1 MSTAREREAKTIKK
15 DIGGNASLTPAIN
28 AQGLSSFSYA
38 RPGEVG
44 YDRYAGAGLRQLAA
58 NLSSIEPSIAHA
70 HMKLFNAY
78 SRGQVRRLPV
88 RRGKP
93 RADQEYGGVA
103 SGVRERRA
111 YAST

>member
-70 HMKLFNAY
+70 DCAPDAQILA
-78 SRGQVRRLPV
+78 SLLRRSSKPPKKILTVDYEPV
-88 RRGKP
+88 TKSEAKR
-93 RADQEYGGVA
+93 
-103 SGVRERRA
+103 S
-111 YAST
+111 

>member
-70 HMKLFNAY
+70 HMKLLD
-78 SRGQVRRLPV
+78 RRIAEDKSAASLFAVENPELTKNNPNSDTLPC
-88 RRGKP
+88 RPGLSP
-93 RADQEYGGVA
+93 
-103 SGVRERRA
+103 
-111 YAST
+111 

>member
-44 YDRYAGAGLRQLAA
+44 YDRYAGPDCGSLPPTFPV
-58 NLSSIEPSIAHA
+58 SS
-70 HMKLFNAY
+70 
-78 SRGQVRRLPV
+78 
-88 RRGKP
+88 
-93 RADQEYGGVA
+93 RA
-103 SGVRERRA
+103 SP
-111 YAST
+111 TPT

>member
-44 YDRYAGAGLRQLAA
+44 YD
-58 NLSSIEPSIAHA
+58 I
-70 HMKLFNAY
+70 
-78 SRGQVRRLPV
+78 GQ
-88 RRGKP
+88 GICW
-93 RADQEYGGVA
+93 
-103 SGVRERRA
+103 
-111 YAST
+111 